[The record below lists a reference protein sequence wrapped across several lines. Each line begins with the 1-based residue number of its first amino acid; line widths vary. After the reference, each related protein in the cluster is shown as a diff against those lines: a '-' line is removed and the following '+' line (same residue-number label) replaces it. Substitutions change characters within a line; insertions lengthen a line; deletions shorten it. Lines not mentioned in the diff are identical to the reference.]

1 MTVKLELK
9 PEVEAGLVA
18 QAHAR
23 GLSLE
28 AYLDQVLQNAADVF
42 VVKQGNEWDVKRS
55 NAERTSAILPTQAEA
70 IERAKELAGQPAGT
84 TLTRAQI
91 AGQRIRELRKGV
103 TLGGISIKE
112 LIEEGRE

>member
-1 MTVKLELK
+1 MIVTVELT
-9 PEVEAGLVA
+9 PDVQAGLMA
-18 QAHAR
+18 QARAN

-28 AYLDQVLQNAADVF
+28 AY
-42 VVKQGNEWDVKRS
+42 
-55 NAERTSAILPTQAEA
+55 AERVLREKS
-70 IERAKELAGQPAGT
+70 RASHHAV
-84 TLTRAQI
+84 TRSQI

>member
-1 MTVKLELK
+1 MTMKLELT
-9 PEVEAGLVA
+9 PDLQAGLMA
-18 QAHAR
+18 QAQQN

-28 AYLDQVLQNAADVF
+28 AYAEQILRERVGEESTITLA
-42 VVKQGNEWDVKRS
+42 RS
-55 NAERTSAILPTQAEA
+55 QL
-70 IERAKELAGQPAGT
+70 
-84 TLTRAQI
+84 